1 LKLLRGDRL
10 AAFALLA
17 VAALYWLEARRFV
30 TGFIADPVGPRAF
43 PNVLGTVLAVSS
55 LSLLLGHGGEERVW
69 PSGRFWRRWGLVT
82 AGLLLYAAALTPLGF
97 IVATVLLSTLVAMVF
112 GARPGRA
119 VAFALV
125 ASIPVFLVF
134 TRLLAVPLPVGTVL
148 TGLLT
153 GGP

>member
-10 AAFALLA
+10 AALVLLA
-17 VAALYWLEARRFV
+17 VAGIYWLEARRFV
-30 TGFIADPVGPRAF
+30 TGFIADPIGPRAF

-55 LSLLLGHGGEERVW
+55 VSLLIGHGGEERAW
-69 PSGRFWRRWGLVT
+69 PTGRFWRRWGLVT
-82 AGLLLYAAALTPLGF
+82 AGLLLYAAVLTTLGF

-125 ASIPVFLVF
+125 ASIPIYFVF
-134 TRLLAVPLPVGTVL
+134 TRLLAVPLPVGTLL
-148 TGLLT
+148 TGLLP